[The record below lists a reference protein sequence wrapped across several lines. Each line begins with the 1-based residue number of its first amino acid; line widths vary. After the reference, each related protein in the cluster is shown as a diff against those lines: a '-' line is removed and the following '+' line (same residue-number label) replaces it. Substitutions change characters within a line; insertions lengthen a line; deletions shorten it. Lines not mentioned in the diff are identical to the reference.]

1 VASTYRRTCPS
12 QVRAYACGVS
22 RIPASELIGGRLCL
36 DFVNAADVDGYADAL
51 AWFGSV
57 EVSLPRS
64 TAWLARSAA
73 RRTAE
78 ASAAAATVNQVRES
92 LRGVLLAAVE
102 GRAVNRR
109 SLSIVNESLASAH
122 GHHRLIVD
130 AEGKVAESWSTTDDL
145 TQLLFPVAIDAWDL
159 LTEPELARV
168 RQCPLPDGC
177 GRLFLDT
184 TRSRTR
190 RWCSMATC
198 GNRAKN
204 RTYHERGRTR
214 G

>member
-1 VASTYRRTCPS
+1 MPSTYRRTCLNP
-12 QVRAYACGVS
+12 VRAYACAVS
-22 RIPASELIGGRLCL
+22 NAAASERIGGRLCL
-36 DFVNAADVDGYADAL
+36 DFVNAADATGYADAL
-51 AWFGSV
+51 AWFASV
-57 EVSLPRS
+57 GASLPRS
-64 TAWLARSAA
+64 TSWLERAAA
-73 RRTAE
+73 RRAAE
-78 ASAAAATVNQVRES
+78 AVAAAATVNQVREA
-92 LRGVLLAAVE
+92 LRGVLLAAIE

-109 SLSIVNESLASAH
+109 SLSTVNDVLALAH
-122 GHHRLIVD
+122 AHHRLIID
-130 AEGKVAESWSTTDDL
+130 AGGKVAESWSSTDDL

-168 RQCPLPDGC
+168 RQCPAPEGC

-184 TRSRTR
+184 TRSGTR

-204 RTYHERGRTR
+204 RRYHARGRTR